1 MSMAASLLRV
11 CRDGPWRPRASAG
24 TGPRP
29 SEQPTPRRGR
39 RGGGSR
45 ERALPEQG
53 VNSSPKAGAVS
64 SRRRLLP
71 TAQTAAAAAAAV
83 LKSSSAVFSA
93 ADQQKATK
101 NRAAGA
107 STVLQ
112 GGRGASAWSRVLL
125 SCRVVGHRWRRGQRK
140 KHRFPPGDMADEA
153 TTMKMHGKVRR
164 LPASQD
170 RTKYAS
176 TKYAEPT
183 ERTPSL
189 LLSLTHSLTH
199 ASSRSLRCGDSPSI
213 LMFLLLLD
221 AGSLLFSCWSA
232 PPLAADAQLP
242 TLSRAE
248 PVREKIST
256 KLANN
261 LRCAAQPDQMRS
273 EHLDDLLALLIQLR
287 CEDCCTHARTQD
299 TARQDRSQRNARTAR
314 TKKSRWR
321 ILYR

>member
-1 MSMAASLLRV
+1 M
-11 CRDGPWRPRASAG
+11 
-24 TGPRP
+24 
-29 SEQPTPRRGR
+29 
-39 RGGGSR
+39 
-45 ERALPEQG
+45 
-53 VNSSPKAGAVS
+53 
-64 SRRRLLP
+64 
-71 TAQTAAAAAAAV
+71 
-83 LKSSSAVFSA
+83 
-93 ADQQKATK
+93 
-101 NRAAGA
+101 
-107 STVLQ
+107 
-112 GGRGASAWSRVLL
+112 
-125 SCRVVGHRWRRGQRK
+125 
-140 KHRFPPGDMADEA
+140 
-153 TTMKMHGKVRR
+153 
-164 LPASQD
+164 PASQD

-321 ILYR
+321 AYCTDDAVCVTVRTCVRLLAHHELLHEDHFIAAASRQTRCENL